1 MHSTNRTLVI
11 IATYNE
17 VENLPRLVDEIHRLC
32 PELDI
37 LVIDDNSPDG
47 TGEWCD
53 RRAAEDCRLRCLRRP
68 GKLGLG
74 SALVVGMQ
82 YAIEHGYEYAV
93 TMDADFSHPPR
104 FLPDLLARIQQPPS
118 FGGDLLPVDLPPDVV
133 IGSRYVPGGAVEG
146 WPPSRRLMS
155 RLVNAYARWMLGL
168 PVRDCSGGFRCYRV
182 EMLRRVDFGAVIGQG
197 YAFLEEILWR
207 LKRAGARLA
216 ETPIVFLDRRAGRS
230 KINLAEAV
238 AAVWLIFRLW
248 LRGVLRR
255 D

>member
-1 MHSTNRTLVI
+1 MHSANRTLVI

-47 TGEWCD
+47 TGGWCD
-53 RRAAEDCRLRCLRRP
+53 RRAAEDCRLRCLHRP

-74 SALVVGMQ
+74 GALVLGMQ
-82 YAIEHGYEYAV
+82 YAIEHGYQYAI

-104 FLPDLLARIQQPPS
+104 FLPDLLARIQQP
-118 FGGDLLPVDLPPDVV
+118 LPEADGSLAESATPDVV

-146 WPPSRRLMS
+146 WPLSRRLMS
-155 RLVNAYARWMLGL
+155 RLVNAYAKWMLGL

-182 EMLRRVDFGAVIGQG
+182 AALRQIDFGAVVGQG

-216 ETPIVFLDRRAGRS
+216 ETPIVFVDRRAGRS